1 MYQSHFLTS
10 AHSQQRSRS
19 LAERPLREWPI
30 QERPIE
36 RLLEYGPSALS
47 ESELLA
53 VVLNGSTGGTNPVA
67 LAQQL
72 ISTFG
77 GWQGL
82 HQASQEEIQRIAG
95 VGRTRAAQIKA
106 VLEIA
111 RRLLLAQ
118 PGTRLQ
124 IKSPSDIATVLL
136 AEMSHLDQEQL
147 RTVLLDTKNRV
158 QTIHTVYI
166 GSLNASMVRVGEL
179 FKEAIRRNSAA
190 IIVTHNHPSGDPT
203 PSPEDVLVT
212 REIVNAGN
220 MLDIDVLD
228 HLVIGHGQYVSMR
241 EKGLGFGR

>member
-1 MYQSHFLTS
+1 MHQPALFALPHCE
-10 AHSQQRSRS
+10 QRRLS

-36 RLLEYGPSALS
+36 RLAESGPMALAD
-47 ESELLA
+47 SELLA
-53 VVLNGSTGGTNPVA
+53 IVLHGKAGGTNPVA

-72 ISTFG
+72 ISTFSD
-77 GWQGL
+77 WQGL
-82 HQASQEEIQRIAG
+82 HQASLDEIQRVPG
-95 VGRTRAAQIKA
+95 VGRVRAAQIKA

-111 RRLLLAQ
+111 RRQLLAQ
-118 PGTRLQ
+118 PGERVQ
-124 IKSPSDIATVLL
+124 IKSPSDIATLLL

-190 IIVTHNHPSGDPT
+190 LIVTHNHPSGDPT
-203 PSPEDVLVT
+203 PSPEDILVT
-212 REIVNAGN
+212 REIVSAGK

-228 HLVIGHGQYVSMR
+228 HLVIGHGRYLSMR
-241 EKGLGFGR
+241 ERGLGFGR